1 MKLSR
6 KRKTLYK
13 GGVSRFI
20 FRNYLSCLQNKMM
33 NDSQNFL
40 RKCKKKRE
48 EDIDEM
54 DEVWRKRRKMNEND
68 IEELMGVVKEIK
80 ERIKSKA

>member
-1 MKLSR
+1 
-6 KRKTLYK
+6 
-13 GGVSRFI
+13 
-20 FRNYLSCLQNKMM
+20 
-33 NDSQNFL
+33 
-40 RKCKKKRE
+40 
-48 EDIDEM
+48 M